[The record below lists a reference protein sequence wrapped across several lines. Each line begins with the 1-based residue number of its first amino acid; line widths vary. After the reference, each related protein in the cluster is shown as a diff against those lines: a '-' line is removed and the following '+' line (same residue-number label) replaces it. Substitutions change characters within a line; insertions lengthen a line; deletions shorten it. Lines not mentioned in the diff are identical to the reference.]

1 MRLQGQILNLLRFV
15 MVDLRRTNVLSTTA
29 SLWIQKRILVCEIV
43 KAALRD
49 YFEDRQGLITEDTN
63 RQLPTGHKFFYQ
75 QFSIVYRGFDQIVTE
90 LALVLHDSNAEG
102 VDLPST

>member
-15 MVDLRRTNVLSTTA
+15 MVDLRRTNVLSATA
-29 SLWIQKRILVCEIV
+29 SLRIQKRILVGEIV

-63 RQLPTGHKFFYQ
+63 RQFPTRHKFFYQ
-75 QFSIVYRGFDQIVTE
+75 QFSVVFRGFDQSGTE
-90 LALVLHDSNAEG
+90 LALVLHDNNADG
-102 VDLPST
+102 